1 MLEIVKEFPDNPG
14 VYLMKKEGE
23 IIYVGKAKNLQKR
36 VSSYFNREHQDNK
49 TKELVRKV
57 EKIEYI
63 ICNSE
68 ADALIL
74 ENNLI
79 KKHQPKYNI
88 LLKDEKTYPYVKIS
102 KEKFSKIEVIR
113 TTKSF
118 EDKNSN
124 YFGPYPLGIYGWMKV
139 LKKTFPIRDCNRDM
153 NKIYDRPCLK
163 YHMKL
168 CLGPCVYKNIEKEYE
183 ETLREL
189 RDFLRGDIK
198 KVLSFYNE
206 KMQESSENMDFERAI
221 LYREK
226 IKEIEKLKQGQIS
239 ELGKDLDEDIF
250 VYKIENVRLFIC
262 VLTIR
267 EGKIVGKLSLNQEI
281 DELYKEDIFI
291 NIVTDFYSKHPMP
304 KNIVFED
311 KDEENATLL
320 ENWLLLK
327 EEKIRK
333 LFFPKIKS
341 RKKELVEMALLNLE
355 KDIEKYYNSKKVSEE
370 ALVELFKTLN
380 LKKYPRRIECYDISN
395 IQGSDAVASMSVAIE
410 GKKKSSEYR
419 KFKIRT
425 KSTPDDFEMMR
436 EVMTRRFSKLEE
448 KDYPDLLLI
457 DGGKGQLNACG
468 EIIYN
473 LGLYGK
479 IELISIAKREEEIF
493 KLGESEPYIFSKRGE
508 TLKILQRLRDEAHRF
523 GITYHR
529 KLRSKRVISSELDKV
544 EGIGKKRRKELL
556 KRFGSVQKIK
566 EASYEEL
573 REIISDK
580 VIENLNKVL
589 KGDVGN

>member
-1 MLEIVKEFPDNPG
+1 M
-14 VYLMKKEGE
+14 
-23 IIYVGKAKNLQKR
+23 
-36 VSSYFNREHQDNK
+36 
-49 TKELVRKV
+49 
-57 EKIEYI
+57 
-63 ICNSE
+63 
-68 ADALIL
+68 
-74 ENNLI
+74 
-79 KKHQPKYNI
+79 
-88 LLKDEKTYPYVKIS
+88 
-102 KEKFSKIEVIR
+102 
-113 TTKSF
+113 
-118 EDKNSN
+118 
-124 YFGPYPLGIYGWMKV
+124 
-139 LKKTFPIRDCNRDM
+139 
-153 NKIYDRPCLK
+153 
-163 YHMKL
+163 
-168 CLGPCVYKNIEKEYE
+168 
-183 ETLREL
+183 
-189 RDFLRGDIK
+189 
-198 KVLSFYNE
+198 
-206 KMQESSENMDFERAI
+206 
-221 LYREK
+221 
-226 IKEIEKLKQGQIS
+226 
-239 ELGKDLDEDIF
+239 
-250 VYKIENVRLFIC
+250 
-262 VLTIR
+262 
-267 EGKIVGKLSLNQEI
+267 
-281 DELYKEDIFI
+281 
-291 NIVTDFYSKHPMP
+291 
-304 KNIVFED
+304 
-311 KDEENATLL
+311 
-320 ENWLLLK
+320 
-327 EEKIRK
+327 
-333 LFFPKIKS
+333 
-341 RKKELVEMALLNLE
+341 
-355 KDIEKYYNSKKVSEE
+355 
-370 ALVELFKTLN
+370 FKTLN

-395 IQGSDAVASMSVAIE
+395 IQGSDAVASMSVAID

-544 EGIGKKRRKELL
+544 EGIGEKRRKELL